1 MMLLRCANDSHVY
14 HSSKYPVSGAQA
26 ILATDHLY
34 QKISDG
40 IYNAEYP
47 HKALDFVEPVWYNI
61 IETQRKLLKVG
72 VSLLIKKKTDSQW
85 HEDDL
90 RTIENYRPLDDDFMR
105 ELFRNDLPL
114 AQLVLRIITGIKDLK
129 LTSQETQYDLKRLL
143 GSRSICLDVF
153 GTDSMGRQF
162 DLEIQRADRGAT
174 PQRAR
179 YHSSAIDA
187 EFLKAKDQF
196 EELPVSYVIFITE
209 NDVRGENKLIY
220 HFEWTDISTGN
231 PLGDGAHILFVN
243 GAYNNPDDT
252 SDLAKLVHDFRCK
265 RAEDMKIKELADKT
279 RYFKETPEGVNI
291 MCKAI
296 EEMRNEAVML
306 ERTQMVMNLLSLGTV
321 SKSDIA
327 KASGFTLEEIDEIEK
342 QMSSVTA

>member
-1 MMLLRCANDSHVY
+1 M
-14 HSSKYPVSGAQA
+14 
-26 ILATDHLY
+26 
-34 QKISDG
+34 
-40 IYNAEYP
+40 
-47 HKALDFVEPVWYNI
+47 EPVWYNI
-61 IETQRKLLKVG
+61 IETKRKVFKVG

-143 GSRSICLDVF
+143 VSRSICLDVF

>member
-1 MMLLRCANDSHVY
+1 MT
-14 HSSKYPVSGAQA
+14 K
-26 ILATDHLY
+26 
-34 QKISDG
+34 
-40 IYNAEYP
+40 
-47 HKALDFVEPVWYNI
+47 
-61 IETQRKLLKVG
+61 KLLKAG
-72 VSLLIKKKTDSQW
+72 AALLVKKKTESQW

-114 AQLVLRIITGIKDLK
+114 AQLVLRIITGIEDLE
-129 LTSQETQYDLKRLL
+129 LTKEETQYDLKRLL

-153 GTDSMGRQF
+153 GTDSKGRKF

-179 YHSSAIDA
+179 YHSSAIDV
-187 EFLKAKDQF
+187 EFLKAKEKF

-220 HFEWTDISTGN
+220 NFEWTDTANGT
-231 PLGDGAHILFVN
+231 PLNDGAHIIFVN
-243 GAYNNPDDT
+243 GAYNNAEDT

-279 RYFKETPEGVNI
+279 RYFKETPEGVSI
-291 MCKAI
+291 MCKVI
-296 EEMRNEAVML
+296 EEMRNEAAKEAAML
-306 ERTQMVMNLLSLGTV
+306 EKVQMVMNFLSLGTV
-321 SKSDIA
+321 SKTDIA
-327 KASGFTLEEIDEIEK
+327 KASGLTLDEINEIEQ
-342 QMSSVTA
+342 QMSTMPA

>member
-1 MMLLRCANDSHVY
+1 MT
-14 HSSKYPVSGAQA
+14 K
-26 ILATDHLY
+26 
-34 QKISDG
+34 
-40 IYNAEYP
+40 
-47 HKALDFVEPVWYNI
+47 
-61 IETQRKLLKVG
+61 KLLKAG
-72 VSLLIKKKTDSQW
+72 AALLVKKKTESQW

-114 AQLVLRIITGIKDLK
+114 AQLVLRIITGIEDLE
-129 LTSQETQYDLKRLL
+129 LTKEETQYDLKRLL

-153 GTDSMGRQF
+153 GTDSKGRKF

-179 YHSSAIDA
+179 YHSSAIDV
-187 EFLKAKDQF
+187 EFLKAKEKF

-220 HFEWTDISTGN
+220 NFEWTDTANGT
-231 PLGDGAHILFVN
+231 PLNDGAHIIFVN
-243 GAYNNPDDT
+243 GAYNNAEDT

-265 RAEDMKIKELADKT
+265 RAEDMKIKELADKI
-279 RYFKETPEGVNI
+279 RYFKETPEGVSI

-296 EEMRNEAVML
+296 EEMRNEAAKEAAML
-306 ERTQMVMNLLSLGTV
+306 EKVQMVMNFLSLGTV
-321 SKSDIA
+321 SKTDIA
-327 KASGFTLEEIDEIEK
+327 KASGLTLDEINEIEQ
-342 QMSSVTA
+342 QMSTMPA

>member
-1 MMLLRCANDSHVY
+1 M
-14 HSSKYPVSGAQA
+14 
-26 ILATDHLY
+26 
-34 QKISDG
+34 
-40 IYNAEYP
+40 
-47 HKALDFVEPVWYNI
+47 EPVWYNI
-61 IETQRKLLKVG
+61 IETKRKVLKVG

-220 HFEWTDISTGN
+220 HFEWTDIS
-231 PLGDGAHILFVN
+231 
-243 GAYNNPDDT
+243 DDT

>member
-1 MMLLRCANDSHVY
+1 MC
-14 HSSKYPVSGAQA
+14 
-26 ILATDHLY
+26 
-34 QKISDG
+34 
-40 IYNAEYP
+40 
-47 HKALDFVEPVWYNI
+47 YNI
-61 IETQRKLLKVG
+61 RERINARKVVL
-72 VSLLIKKKTDSQW
+72 SLVIKKKSASQW

-114 AQLVLRIITGIKDLK
+114 AQLVLRIITGIDDLELIK
-129 LTSQETQYDLKRLL
+129 EETQYDLKRLL

-153 GTDSMGRQF
+153 GTDSKGQLF

-179 YHSSAIDA
+179 YHSSAIDV
-187 EFLKAKDQF
+187 EFLKAKKEF

-209 NDVRGENKLIY
+209 NDVMGENKLIY
-220 HFEWTDISTGN
+220 NFEWTDTSNGT
-231 PLGDGAHILFVN
+231 PLNDGAHIIFVN
-243 GAYNNPDDT
+243 GAYNNAEDT

-265 RAEDMKIKELADKT
+265 RADDMKIKELADKT
-279 RYFKETPEGVNI
+279 RFFKETPEGVSI

-306 ERTQMVMNLLSLGTV
+306 EKIQLVMNFLSLGTV
-321 SKSDIA
+321 SKEDIS
-327 KASGFTLEEIDEIEK
+327 KASGLTLDEVNEIEK
-342 QMSSVTA
+342 QMTSINA

>member
-1 MMLLRCANDSHVY
+1 MT
-14 HSSKYPVSGAQA
+14 K
-26 ILATDHLY
+26 
-34 QKISDG
+34 
-40 IYNAEYP
+40 
-47 HKALDFVEPVWYNI
+47 
-61 IETQRKLLKVG
+61 KLLKAG
-72 VSLLIKKKTDSQW
+72 AALLVKKKTESQW

-114 AQLVLRIITGIKDLK
+114 AQLVLRIITGIEDLE
-129 LTSQETQYDLKRLL
+129 LTKEETQYDLKRLL

-153 GTDSMGRQF
+153 GTDSKGRKF

-179 YHSSAIDA
+179 YHSSAIDV
-187 EFLKAKDQF
+187 EFLKAKEKF

-220 HFEWTDISTGN
+220 NFEWTDTANGT
-231 PLGDGAHILFVN
+231 PLNDGAHIIFVN
-243 GAYNNPDDT
+243 GAYNNVEDT

-279 RYFKETPEGVNI
+279 RYFKETPEGVSI

-296 EEMRNEAVML
+296 EEMRNEATKEAEKL
-306 ERTQMVMNLLSLGTV
+306 KSYQIALKLLQRGKET
-321 SKSDIA
+321 I
-327 KASGFTLEEIDEIEK
+327 EEIAEDSGLTIEEVNELAA
-342 QMSSVTA
+342 QISSVTA

>member
-1 MMLLRCANDSHVY
+1 MT
-14 HSSKYPVSGAQA
+14 K
-26 ILATDHLY
+26 
-34 QKISDG
+34 
-40 IYNAEYP
+40 
-47 HKALDFVEPVWYNI
+47 
-61 IETQRKLLKVG
+61 KLLKAGAV
-72 VSLLIKKKTDSQW
+72 LLIKKKTESQW

-114 AQLVLRIITGIKDLK
+114 AQLVLRIITGIEDLE
-129 LTSQETQYDLKRLL
+129 LTKEETQYDLKRLL

-153 GTDSMGRQF
+153 GTDSKGRKF

-179 YHSSAIDA
+179 YHSSAIDV
-187 EFLKAKDQF
+187 EFLKAKEKF

-220 HFEWTDISTGN
+220 NFEWTDTANGT
-231 PLGDGAHILFVN
+231 PLNDGAHIIFVN
-243 GAYNNPDDT
+243 GAYNNAEDT

-279 RYFKETPEGVNI
+279 RYFKETPEGVSI

-296 EEMRNEAVML
+296 EEMRNEAAKEAAML
-306 ERTQMVMNLLSLGTV
+306 EKVQMVMNFLSLGTV
-321 SKSDIA
+321 SKTDIA
-327 KASGFTLEEIDEIEK
+327 KASGLTLDEINEIEQ
-342 QMSSVTA
+342 QMSTMPA

>member
-1 MMLLRCANDSHVY
+1 MT
-14 HSSKYPVSGAQA
+14 K
-26 ILATDHLY
+26 
-34 QKISDG
+34 
-40 IYNAEYP
+40 
-47 HKALDFVEPVWYNI
+47 
-61 IETQRKLLKVG
+61 KLLKAGAV
-72 VSLLIKKKTDSQW
+72 LLVKKKTESQW

-114 AQLVLRIITGIKDLK
+114 AQLVLRIITGIEDLE
-129 LTSQETQYDLKRLL
+129 LTKEETQYDLKRLL

-153 GTDSMGRQF
+153 GTDSKGRKF

-179 YHSSAIDA
+179 YHSSAIDV
-187 EFLKAKDQF
+187 EFLKAKEKF

-220 HFEWTDISTGN
+220 NFEWTDTANGT
-231 PLGDGAHILFVN
+231 PLNDGAHIIFVN
-243 GAYNNPDDT
+243 GAYNNAEDT

-279 RYFKETPEGVNI
+279 RYFKETPEGVSI

-296 EEMRNEAVML
+296 EEMRNEAAKEAAML
-306 ERTQMVMNLLSLGTV
+306 EKVQMVMNFLSLGTV
-321 SKSDIA
+321 SKTDIA
-327 KASGFTLEEIDEIEK
+327 KASGLTLDEINEIEQ
-342 QMSSVTA
+342 QMSTMPA

>member
-1 MMLLRCANDSHVY
+1 MT
-14 HSSKYPVSGAQA
+14 K
-26 ILATDHLY
+26 
-34 QKISDG
+34 
-40 IYNAEYP
+40 
-47 HKALDFVEPVWYNI
+47 
-61 IETQRKLLKVG
+61 KLLKAG
-72 VSLLIKKKTDSQW
+72 AALLVKKKTESQW

-114 AQLVLRIITGIKDLK
+114 AQLVLRIITGIEDLE
-129 LTSQETQYDLKRLL
+129 LTKEETQYDLKRLL

-153 GTDSMGRQF
+153 GTDSKGRKF

-179 YHSSAIDA
+179 YHSSAIDV
-187 EFLKAKDQF
+187 EFLKAKEKF

-220 HFEWTDISTGN
+220 NFEWADTANGT
-231 PLGDGAHILFVN
+231 PLNDGAHIIFVN
-243 GAYNNPDDT
+243 GAYNNAEDT

-279 RYFKETPEGVNI
+279 RYFKETPEGVSI

-296 EEMRNEAVML
+296 EEMRNEAAKEAAML
-306 ERTQMVMNLLSLGTV
+306 EKVQMVMNFLSLGTV
-321 SKSDIA
+321 SKTDIA
-327 KASGFTLEEIDEIEK
+327 KASGLTLDEINEIEQ
-342 QMSSVTA
+342 QMSTMPA

>member
-1 MMLLRCANDSHVY
+1 MT
-14 HSSKYPVSGAQA
+14 K
-26 ILATDHLY
+26 
-34 QKISDG
+34 
-40 IYNAEYP
+40 
-47 HKALDFVEPVWYNI
+47 
-61 IETQRKLLKVG
+61 KLLKAG
-72 VSLLIKKKTDSQW
+72 AALLVKKKTESQW

-114 AQLVLRIITGIKDLK
+114 AQLVLRIITGIEDLE
-129 LTSQETQYDLKRLL
+129 LTKEETQYDLKRLL

-153 GTDSMGRQF
+153 GTDSKGIKF

-179 YHSSAIDA
+179 YHSSAIDV
-187 EFLKAKDQF
+187 EFLKAKEKF

-220 HFEWTDISTGN
+220 NFEWTDTANGT
-231 PLGDGAHILFVN
+231 PLNDGAHIIFVN
-243 GAYNNPDDT
+243 GAYNNAEDT

-279 RYFKETPEGVNI
+279 RYFKETPEGVSI

-296 EEMRNEAVML
+296 EEMRNEAAKEAAML
-306 ERTQMVMNLLSLGTV
+306 EKVQMVMNFLSLGTV
-321 SKSDIA
+321 SKTDIA
-327 KASGFTLEEIDEIEK
+327 KASGLTLDEINEIEQ
-342 QMSSVTA
+342 QMSTMPA